1 MATKFGIRGPLKIS
15 NKQLQKFKTVGT
27 CLSVLFPSKS
37 KTHEITIV
45 VREFQEN
52 EDDFTGDSGEDLLT
66 VVGRKGKGVKKESD
80 LLLK

>member
-1 MATKFGIRGPLKIS
+1 MDDDDRAKVEGKDLVLARKYEPCKGPLKIS

-27 CLSVLFPSKS
+27 CLSALFPSKS

-52 EDDFTGDSGEDLLT
+52 EDDFTGDSGEL
-66 VVGRKGKGVKKESD
+66 
-80 LLLK
+80 